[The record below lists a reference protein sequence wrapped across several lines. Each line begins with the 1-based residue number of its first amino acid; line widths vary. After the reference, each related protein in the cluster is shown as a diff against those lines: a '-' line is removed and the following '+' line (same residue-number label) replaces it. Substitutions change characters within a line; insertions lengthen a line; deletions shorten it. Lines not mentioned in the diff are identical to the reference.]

1 MPEQTN
7 RWYQSAAALTC
18 EAAWPSH
25 ACSACSPGHRCAISA
40 SPGAHCRRAAD
51 PTRAGRCARN
61 FPSETHATFSSSNRT
76 PRRGRPHGAQR
87 TAHTFSAP
95 ALPPKRSQP
104 QPPTAQPSP
113 MPSPAPS
120 LRRLEPF
127 SLPRGGRTTWR
138 PGEEGAE
145 GHPTGSAPTGRR
157 RPPLPHRFPQPHRPA
172 ARPCSR
178 TSAARVAAALS
189 DRRRYS
195 LCSRRYLRTLAALS
209 SQLSAATKWRRGGTL
224 WRERCVTQ
232 RGGAEAEPYGGW
244 CSLSAPPAVRACL
257 PACLPAHSRS
267 AASTEGCVPL
277 REPAVLSR

>member
-1 MPEQTN
+1 
-7 RWYQSAAALTC
+7 
-18 EAAWPSH
+18 
-25 ACSACSPGHRCAISA
+25 
-40 SPGAHCRRAAD
+40 
-51 PTRAGRCARN
+51 
-61 FPSETHATFSSSNRT
+61 
-76 PRRGRPHGAQR
+76 
-87 TAHTFSAP
+87 
-95 ALPPKRSQP
+95 
-104 QPPTAQPSP
+104 

-244 CSLSAPPAVRACL
+244 CSLSAPPAARACL
-257 PACLPAHSRS
+257 PARPQPLRSEHRGVRAPATTRR
-267 AASTEGCVPL
+267 ALPL
-277 REPAVLSR
+277 RETKTLPSESFLCVVHCFHLGGKIS